1 MCADANEPG
10 LLYAPLTK
18 GFRYELCARS
28 PRSTGHTGMSAFRAN
43 DGKPLSWAVSIKSP
57 LKDPLINGFEDIDN
71 VSAYDQWVA
80 VLEQIE
86 LARTVAG
93 VEPADRSYPAILDSN
108 VAVITGCAGPV
119 DDHTVLDDPVD
130 LGIRYSSVTRLQHYP
145 DPSAKVT

>member
-1 MCADANEPG
+1 MSRAYSMPIDER
-10 LLYAPLTK
+10 LSV
-18 GFRYELCARS
+18 RIVRS
-28 PRSTGHTGMSAFRAN
+28 IAEIHGAHGHERFRAN

-57 LKDPLINGFEDIDN
+57 LKDPLINGFKDIDN

-119 DDHTVLDDPVD
+119 DDHTVLDDRVD

-145 DPSAKVT
+145 DPSAKVRQLCFC